1 MSSTSLTP
9 FSLVRT
15 FVFRRYISFRNQ
27 VAVSAALDPAVE
39 AARKARKR
47 RKKQAKHERLR
58 NFFGSWEGYAAYGSR
73 F

>member
-1 MSSTSLTP
+1 MSATSLP
-9 FSLVRT
+9 SFALART
-15 FVFRRYISFRNQ
+15 FVFRRYLTLRTHL
-27 VAVSAALDPAVE
+27 AAPAPDLAAE

-58 NFFGSWEGYAAYGSR
+58 NFFGWWEGCAAYASI